1 MAYEPDTWSLGDR
14 TFTSRFILG
23 SGKFNL
29 DLVEAAV
36 RDAGAEIVTLAV
48 RRANTGQDG
57 SILDAIP
64 EGVTLLPN
72 TSGARTADEAVRI
85 ARLARAMGCGD
96 FVKVEVIRDAAYL
109 MPDNAE
115 TVRATAQLA
124 EEGFVVL
131 PYMFPDLVCARD
143 LVRAGA
149 AAVMP
154 LAAPI
159 GSNKGLAARDFIKI
173 IVDEVDVPVIVDA
186 GIGRPLPGVRGHGA
200 GRGRGHGEHRGGHG
214 GRRPPHGGRVQTRR
228 GGGARGIP
236 SRHGARARPRRGLVA
251 PHRVPRGLGGAM
263 TQAGTRSATPSAVP
277 RFTRLE
283 AVNPAD
289 VARDRGIDPMAYLP
303 DMDVT
308 DSPVLDELLARAAA
322 FDFDAA
328 TEADVRAALAADRLS
343 PEGFGAL
350 LSPAAEPLLEE
361 LAAAARRARRRWFG
375 STAYLFTP
383 LYLAN
388 YCDNHCVYCGFNR
401 DNDICRARLDRAGIA
416 AELDAIAA
424 TGLEEI
430 LLLTG
435 EDRERTD
442 PAYIGEAC
450 KLAAER
456 FRMVGVEV
464 YPMNEDEYAYLH
476 GCGVDYVTVFQETY
490 DPALYGKL
498 HLAGR
503 KRVFPYRANAQERAM
518 RGGMRGAAFG
528 ALLGLGDFRRDAYA
542 CGLHAWLVQ
551 RAYPHAELSL
561 SCPRLRPIAGNGS
574 LGPRGVGE
582 RQLLQVMCAYR
593 LLLPQAGI
601 TISSRERAGFRDR
614 AMGIA
619 ATKISAGVSTG
630 VGEHADGS
638 PAGDDQFEIADGRDV
653 AQVRAA
659 LRGVGLEPVMNDY
672 VRL

>member
-1 MAYEPDTWSLGDR
+1 
-14 TFTSRFILG
+14 
-23 SGKFNL
+23 
-29 DLVEAAV
+29 
-36 RDAGAEIVTLAV
+36 
-48 RRANTGQDG
+48 
-57 SILDAIP
+57 
-64 EGVTLLPN
+64 
-72 TSGARTADEAVRI
+72 
-85 ARLARAMGCGD
+85 
-96 FVKVEVIRDAAYL
+96 
-109 MPDNAE
+109 
-115 TVRATAQLA
+115 
-124 EEGFVVL
+124 
-131 PYMFPDLVCARD
+131 
-143 LVRAGA
+143 
-149 AAVMP
+149 
-154 LAAPI
+154 
-159 GSNKGLAARDFIKI
+159 
-173 IVDEVDVPVIVDA
+173 
-186 GIGRPLPGVRGHGA
+186 
-200 GRGRGHGEHRGGHG
+200 
-214 GRRPPHGGRVQTRR
+214 
-228 GGGARGIP
+228 
-236 SRHGARARPRRGLVA
+236 
-251 PHRVPRGLGGAM
+251 M

-283 AVNPAD
+283 AVDPAD

-350 LSPAAEPLLEE
+350 LSSAAEPLLEE

-401 DNDICRARLDRAGIA
+401 DNDICRARLDRAGIV

-435 EDRERTD
+435 EDRARTD
-442 PAYIGEAC
+442 PFYIGEAC

-476 GCGVDYVTVFQETY
+476 ECGVDYVTVFQETY

-528 ALLGLGDFRRDAYA
+528 ALLGLGDFRRDAFA

-551 RAYPHAELSL
+551 RAYPHAELS
-561 SCPRLRPIAGNGS
+561 
-574 LGPRGVGE
+574 
-582 RQLLQVMCAYR
+582 QVMCAYR

-601 TISSRERAGFRDR
+601 TISSRERAGFRDQV
-614 AMGIA
+614 MGIA

-638 PAGDDQFEIADGRDV
+638 TAGDDQFEIADGRDV

>member
-1 MAYEPDTWSLGDR
+1 
-14 TFTSRFILG
+14 
-23 SGKFNL
+23 
-29 DLVEAAV
+29 
-36 RDAGAEIVTLAV
+36 
-48 RRANTGQDG
+48 
-57 SILDAIP
+57 
-64 EGVTLLPN
+64 
-72 TSGARTADEAVRI
+72 
-85 ARLARAMGCGD
+85 
-96 FVKVEVIRDAAYL
+96 
-109 MPDNAE
+109 
-115 TVRATAQLA
+115 
-124 EEGFVVL
+124 
-131 PYMFPDLVCARD
+131 
-143 LVRAGA
+143 
-149 AAVMP
+149 
-154 LAAPI
+154 
-159 GSNKGLAARDFIKI
+159 
-173 IVDEVDVPVIVDA
+173 
-186 GIGRPLPGVRGHGA
+186 
-200 GRGRGHGEHRGGHG
+200 
-214 GRRPPHGGRVQTRR
+214 
-228 GGGARGIP
+228 
-236 SRHGARARPRRGLVA
+236 
-251 PHRVPRGLGGAM
+251 M

-283 AVNPAD
+283 AVDPAD

-350 LSPAAEPLLEE
+350 LSSAAEPLLEE

-401 DNDICRARLDRAGIA
+401 DNDICRARLDRAGIV

-435 EDRERTD
+435 EDRARTD
-442 PAYIGEAC
+442 PFYIGEAC

-476 GCGVDYVTVFQETY
+476 ECGVDYVTVFQETY

-551 RAYPHAELSL
+551 RAYPHA
-561 SCPRLRPIAGNGS
+561 
-574 LGPRGVGE
+574 E

>member
-1 MAYEPDTWSLGDR
+1 
-14 TFTSRFILG
+14 
-23 SGKFNL
+23 
-29 DLVEAAV
+29 
-36 RDAGAEIVTLAV
+36 
-48 RRANTGQDG
+48 
-57 SILDAIP
+57 
-64 EGVTLLPN
+64 
-72 TSGARTADEAVRI
+72 
-85 ARLARAMGCGD
+85 
-96 FVKVEVIRDAAYL
+96 
-109 MPDNAE
+109 
-115 TVRATAQLA
+115 
-124 EEGFVVL
+124 
-131 PYMFPDLVCARD
+131 
-143 LVRAGA
+143 
-149 AAVMP
+149 
-154 LAAPI
+154 
-159 GSNKGLAARDFIKI
+159 
-173 IVDEVDVPVIVDA
+173 
-186 GIGRPLPGVRGHGA
+186 
-200 GRGRGHGEHRGGHG
+200 
-214 GRRPPHGGRVQTRR
+214 
-228 GGGARGIP
+228 
-236 SRHGARARPRRGLVA
+236 
-251 PHRVPRGLGGAM
+251 M

-283 AVNPAD
+283 AVDPAD
-289 VARDRGIDPMAYLP
+289 VARDRGIDPLAYLP

-401 DNDICRARLDRAGIA
+401 DNDICRARLDRAGIV

-435 EDRERTD
+435 EDRARTD

-476 GCGVDYVTVFQETY
+476 ECGVDYVTVFQETY

-672 VRL
+672 VRLCSPRRRPRRFGACSSPTASAALSRCREQTAFLAESGAIDAVILREKDLDDAAYELLAAEMAAVCARCGIAFVAHAHVEAARRLGCAAVHLPLPLLRAQGRPDGFAWVGTNVHEADEVAEAEVLGPTCSSRAPCSRLRASRPSTARGLPFLRAVLDRAHAPVFALGGITDENERLIREAGAAGACRMADYARRRGVRQAAPCKYERSRG

>member
-1 MAYEPDTWSLGDR
+1 
-14 TFTSRFILG
+14 
-23 SGKFNL
+23 
-29 DLVEAAV
+29 
-36 RDAGAEIVTLAV
+36 
-48 RRANTGQDG
+48 
-57 SILDAIP
+57 
-64 EGVTLLPN
+64 
-72 TSGARTADEAVRI
+72 
-85 ARLARAMGCGD
+85 
-96 FVKVEVIRDAAYL
+96 
-109 MPDNAE
+109 
-115 TVRATAQLA
+115 
-124 EEGFVVL
+124 
-131 PYMFPDLVCARD
+131 
-143 LVRAGA
+143 
-149 AAVMP
+149 
-154 LAAPI
+154 
-159 GSNKGLAARDFIKI
+159 
-173 IVDEVDVPVIVDA
+173 
-186 GIGRPLPGVRGHGA
+186 
-200 GRGRGHGEHRGGHG
+200 
-214 GRRPPHGGRVQTRR
+214 
-228 GGGARGIP
+228 
-236 SRHGARARPRRGLVA
+236 
-251 PHRVPRGLGGAM
+251 M

-283 AVNPAD
+283 AVDPAA

-375 STAYLFTP
+375 STAYLFTT

>member
-1 MAYEPDTWSLGDR
+1 
-14 TFTSRFILG
+14 
-23 SGKFNL
+23 
-29 DLVEAAV
+29 
-36 RDAGAEIVTLAV
+36 
-48 RRANTGQDG
+48 
-57 SILDAIP
+57 
-64 EGVTLLPN
+64 
-72 TSGARTADEAVRI
+72 
-85 ARLARAMGCGD
+85 
-96 FVKVEVIRDAAYL
+96 
-109 MPDNAE
+109 
-115 TVRATAQLA
+115 
-124 EEGFVVL
+124 
-131 PYMFPDLVCARD
+131 
-143 LVRAGA
+143 
-149 AAVMP
+149 
-154 LAAPI
+154 
-159 GSNKGLAARDFIKI
+159 
-173 IVDEVDVPVIVDA
+173 
-186 GIGRPLPGVRGHGA
+186 
-200 GRGRGHGEHRGGHG
+200 
-214 GRRPPHGGRVQTRR
+214 
-228 GGGARGIP
+228 
-236 SRHGARARPRRGLVA
+236 
-251 PHRVPRGLGGAM
+251 M

-283 AVNPAD
+283 AVDPAD

-350 LSPAAEPLLEE
+350 LSSAAEPLLEE

-401 DNDICRARLDRAGIA
+401 DNDICRARLDRAGIV

-435 EDRERTD
+435 EDRARTD
-442 PAYIGEAC
+442 PFYIGEAC

-476 GCGVDYVTVFQETY
+476 ECGVDYVTVFQETY

-528 ALLGLGDFRRDAYA
+528 ALLGLDDAAYELLAAEMAAVCARCGIAFVAHAHVEAARRLGCAAVHLPLPLLRAQGRPDGFAWVGTNVHEADEVAEAEVLGADVLVASPVFAPSCKPASTARGLPFLRAVLDRAHAPVFALGGITDENERLIREAGAAGACRMADYA
-542 CGLHAWLVQ
+542 
-551 RAYPHAELSL
+551 R
-561 SCPRLRPIAGNGS
+561 R
-574 LGPRGVGE
+574 RGVRQAAPCKYE
-582 RQLLQVMCAYR
+582 R
-593 LLLPQAGI
+593 
-601 TISSRERAGFRDR
+601 SRG
-614 AMGIA
+614 
-619 ATKISAGVSTG
+619 
-630 VGEHADGS
+630 
-638 PAGDDQFEIADGRDV
+638 
-653 AQVRAA
+653 
-659 LRGVGLEPVMNDY
+659 
-672 VRL
+672 

>member
-1 MAYEPDTWSLGDR
+1 MAKPSA
-14 TFTSRFILG
+14 FPVPARFPQL
-23 SGKFNL
+23 
-29 DLVEAAV
+29 AAV
-36 RDAGAEIVTLAV
+36 D
-48 RRANTGQDG
+48 
-57 SILDAIP
+57 
-64 EGVTLLPN
+64 
-72 TSGARTADEAVRI
+72 
-85 ARLARAMGCGD
+85 
-96 FVKVEVIRDAAYL
+96 
-109 MPDNAE
+109 
-115 TVRATAQLA
+115 
-124 EEGFVVL
+124 
-131 PYMFPDLVCARD
+131 
-143 LVRAGA
+143 
-149 AAVMP
+149 
-154 LAAPI
+154 
-159 GSNKGLAARDFIKI
+159 
-173 IVDEVDVPVIVDA
+173 
-186 GIGRPLPGVRGHGA
+186 
-200 GRGRGHGEHRGGHG
+200 
-214 GRRPPHGGRVQTRR
+214 
-228 GGGARGIP
+228 
-236 SRHGARARPRRGLVA
+236 
-251 PHRVPRGLGGAM
+251 
-263 TQAGTRSATPSAVP
+263 
-277 RFTRLE
+277 
-283 AVNPAD
+283 PAD
-289 VARDRGIDPMAYLP
+289 VARDGGIDPLSYLP

-308 DSPVLDELLARAAA
+308 ASGVLEELLARTAA
-322 FDFDAA
+322 FDFEAVTA
-328 TEADVRAALAADRLS
+328 ADVHRALAAERLA
-343 PEGFGAL
+343 PEDFGAL
-350 LSPAAEPLLEE
+350 LAPAAAPFLEE
-361 LAAAARRARRRWFG
+361 MAHAAQRVRRRWFG

-401 DNDICRARLDRAGIA
+401 DNDICRARLDRAGIV

-435 EDRERTD
+435 EDRARTD
-442 PAYIGEAC
+442 PFYIGEAC
-450 KLAAER
+450 KLA
-456 FRMVGVEV
+456 
-464 YPMNEDEYAYLH
+464 MNEDEYAYLH
-476 GCGVDYVTVFQETY
+476 ECGVDYVTVFQETY

-528 ALLGLGDFRRDAYA
+528 ALLGLGDFRRDAFA

-601 TISSRERAGFRDR
+601 TISSRERAGFRDQV
-614 AMGIA
+614 MGIA

-638 PAGDDQFEIADGRDV
+638 TAGDDQFEIADGRDV

>member
-1 MAYEPDTWSLGDR
+1 
-14 TFTSRFILG
+14 
-23 SGKFNL
+23 
-29 DLVEAAV
+29 
-36 RDAGAEIVTLAV
+36 
-48 RRANTGQDG
+48 
-57 SILDAIP
+57 
-64 EGVTLLPN
+64 
-72 TSGARTADEAVRI
+72 
-85 ARLARAMGCGD
+85 
-96 FVKVEVIRDAAYL
+96 
-109 MPDNAE
+109 
-115 TVRATAQLA
+115 
-124 EEGFVVL
+124 
-131 PYMFPDLVCARD
+131 
-143 LVRAGA
+143 
-149 AAVMP
+149 
-154 LAAPI
+154 
-159 GSNKGLAARDFIKI
+159 
-173 IVDEVDVPVIVDA
+173 
-186 GIGRPLPGVRGHGA
+186 
-200 GRGRGHGEHRGGHG
+200 
-214 GRRPPHGGRVQTRR
+214 
-228 GGGARGIP
+228 
-236 SRHGARARPRRGLVA
+236 
-251 PHRVPRGLGGAM
+251 M

-283 AVNPAD
+283 AVDPAD

-638 PAGDDQFEIADGRDV
+638 TAGDDQFEIADGRDV

-659 LRGVGLEPVMNDY
+659 LRGVGRSRRRSSRSRAPSTRSSCARRTSTMPPTSSSQRRWPPSARAAASPSSRTRTWRRRAASVAPPCTCRCRCCARRAVPTGSRGWARTSTRPTRWPRPRFWEPTFSSRAPCS
-672 VRL
+672 RLRASRRPRREGCPSCALCWIARMRPCSRSAASPTRTSV

>member
-1 MAYEPDTWSLGDR
+1 
-14 TFTSRFILG
+14 
-23 SGKFNL
+23 
-29 DLVEAAV
+29 
-36 RDAGAEIVTLAV
+36 
-48 RRANTGQDG
+48 
-57 SILDAIP
+57 
-64 EGVTLLPN
+64 
-72 TSGARTADEAVRI
+72 
-85 ARLARAMGCGD
+85 
-96 FVKVEVIRDAAYL
+96 
-109 MPDNAE
+109 
-115 TVRATAQLA
+115 
-124 EEGFVVL
+124 
-131 PYMFPDLVCARD
+131 
-143 LVRAGA
+143 
-149 AAVMP
+149 
-154 LAAPI
+154 
-159 GSNKGLAARDFIKI
+159 
-173 IVDEVDVPVIVDA
+173 
-186 GIGRPLPGVRGHGA
+186 
-200 GRGRGHGEHRGGHG
+200 
-214 GRRPPHGGRVQTRR
+214 
-228 GGGARGIP
+228 
-236 SRHGARARPRRGLVA
+236 
-251 PHRVPRGLGGAM
+251 M

-277 RFTRLE
+277 HFTRLE
-283 AVNPAD
+283 AVDPAD

-542 CGLHAWLVQ
+542 CGAARMA
-551 RAYPHAELSL
+551 RAA
-561 SCPRLRPIAGNGS
+561 RLPARRAVAVVPPSAS
-574 LGPRGVGE
+574 HR
-582 RQLLQVMCAYR
+582 
-593 LLLPQAGI
+593 
-601 TISSRERAGFRDR
+601 RERVAGAARRGRATASAGDVRLPSFCCRRRASPSRRASARASADR

>member
-1 MAYEPDTWSLGDR
+1 
-14 TFTSRFILG
+14 
-23 SGKFNL
+23 
-29 DLVEAAV
+29 
-36 RDAGAEIVTLAV
+36 
-48 RRANTGQDG
+48 
-57 SILDAIP
+57 
-64 EGVTLLPN
+64 
-72 TSGARTADEAVRI
+72 
-85 ARLARAMGCGD
+85 
-96 FVKVEVIRDAAYL
+96 
-109 MPDNAE
+109 
-115 TVRATAQLA
+115 
-124 EEGFVVL
+124 
-131 PYMFPDLVCARD
+131 
-143 LVRAGA
+143 
-149 AAVMP
+149 
-154 LAAPI
+154 
-159 GSNKGLAARDFIKI
+159 
-173 IVDEVDVPVIVDA
+173 
-186 GIGRPLPGVRGHGA
+186 
-200 GRGRGHGEHRGGHG
+200 
-214 GRRPPHGGRVQTRR
+214 
-228 GGGARGIP
+228 
-236 SRHGARARPRRGLVA
+236 
-251 PHRVPRGLGGAM
+251 M

-283 AVNPAD
+283 AVDPAD

-328 TEADVRAALAADRLS
+328 TEADVRDALAADRLS

-350 LSPAAEPLLEE
+350 LSSAAEPLLEE

-401 DNDICRARLDRAGIA
+401 DNDICRARLDRAGIV

-435 EDRERTD
+435 EDRARTD
-442 PAYIGEAC
+442 PFYIGEAC

-476 GCGVDYVTVFQETY
+476 ECGVDYVTVFQETY

-528 ALLGLGDFRRDAYA
+528 ALLGLGDFRRDAFA

-601 TISSRERAGFRDR
+601 TISSRERAGFRDQV
-614 AMGIA
+614 MGIA

-638 PAGDDQFEIADGRDV
+638 TAGDDQFEIADGRDV

>member
-1 MAYEPDTWSLGDR
+1 
-14 TFTSRFILG
+14 
-23 SGKFNL
+23 
-29 DLVEAAV
+29 
-36 RDAGAEIVTLAV
+36 
-48 RRANTGQDG
+48 
-57 SILDAIP
+57 
-64 EGVTLLPN
+64 
-72 TSGARTADEAVRI
+72 
-85 ARLARAMGCGD
+85 
-96 FVKVEVIRDAAYL
+96 
-109 MPDNAE
+109 
-115 TVRATAQLA
+115 
-124 EEGFVVL
+124 
-131 PYMFPDLVCARD
+131 
-143 LVRAGA
+143 
-149 AAVMP
+149 
-154 LAAPI
+154 
-159 GSNKGLAARDFIKI
+159 
-173 IVDEVDVPVIVDA
+173 
-186 GIGRPLPGVRGHGA
+186 
-200 GRGRGHGEHRGGHG
+200 
-214 GRRPPHGGRVQTRR
+214 
-228 GGGARGIP
+228 
-236 SRHGARARPRRGLVA
+236 
-251 PHRVPRGLGGAM
+251 M

-283 AVNPAD
+283 AVDPAD

-401 DNDICRARLDRAGIA
+401 DNDICRARLDRAGIV

-476 GCGVDYVTVFQETY
+476 ECGVDYVTVFQETY

-601 TISSRERAGFRDR
+601 TISSRERAGFRDQV
-614 AMGIA
+614 MGIA

>member
-1 MAYEPDTWSLGDR
+1 
-14 TFTSRFILG
+14 
-23 SGKFNL
+23 
-29 DLVEAAV
+29 
-36 RDAGAEIVTLAV
+36 
-48 RRANTGQDG
+48 
-57 SILDAIP
+57 
-64 EGVTLLPN
+64 
-72 TSGARTADEAVRI
+72 
-85 ARLARAMGCGD
+85 
-96 FVKVEVIRDAAYL
+96 
-109 MPDNAE
+109 
-115 TVRATAQLA
+115 
-124 EEGFVVL
+124 
-131 PYMFPDLVCARD
+131 
-143 LVRAGA
+143 
-149 AAVMP
+149 
-154 LAAPI
+154 
-159 GSNKGLAARDFIKI
+159 
-173 IVDEVDVPVIVDA
+173 
-186 GIGRPLPGVRGHGA
+186 
-200 GRGRGHGEHRGGHG
+200 
-214 GRRPPHGGRVQTRR
+214 
-228 GGGARGIP
+228 
-236 SRHGARARPRRGLVA
+236 
-251 PHRVPRGLGGAM
+251 M

-283 AVNPAD
+283 AVDPAD

-582 RQLLQVMCAYR
+582 R
-593 LLLPQAGI
+593 
-601 TISSRERAGFRDR
+601 
-614 AMGIA
+614 
-619 ATKISAGVSTG
+619 
-630 VGEHADGS
+630 
-638 PAGDDQFEIADGRDV
+638 
-653 AQVRAA
+653 
-659 LRGVGLEPVMNDY
+659 
-672 VRL
+672 

>member
-186 GIGRPLPGVRGHGA
+186 GIV
-200 GRGRGHGEHRGGHG
+200 
-214 GRRPPHGGRVQTRR
+214 
-228 GGGARGIP
+228 
-236 SRHGARARPRRGLVA
+236 
-251 PHRVPRGLGGAM
+251 
-263 TQAGTRSATPSAVP
+263 
-277 RFTRLE
+277 
-283 AVNPAD
+283 
-289 VARDRGIDPMAYLP
+289 
-303 DMDVT
+303 
-308 DSPVLDELLARAAA
+308 
-322 FDFDAA
+322 
-328 TEADVRAALAADRLS
+328 
-343 PEGFGAL
+343 
-350 LSPAAEPLLEE
+350 
-361 LAAAARRARRRWFG
+361 
-375 STAYLFTP
+375 
-383 LYLAN
+383 
-388 YCDNHCVYCGFNR
+388 
-401 DNDICRARLDRAGIA
+401 

-435 EDRERTD
+435 EDRARTD
-442 PAYIGEAC
+442 PFYIGEAC

-476 GCGVDYVTVFQETY
+476 ECGVDYVTVFQETY

-528 ALLGLGDFRRDAYA
+528 ALLGLGDFRRDAFA

-601 TISSRERAGFRDR
+601 TISSRERAGFRDQV
-614 AMGIA
+614 MGIA

-638 PAGDDQFEIADGRDV
+638 TAGDDQFEIADGRDV

>member
-1 MAYEPDTWSLGDR
+1 MPTR
-14 TFTSRFILG
+14 T
-23 SGKFNL
+23 KK
-29 DLVEAAV
+29 
-36 RDAGAEIVTLAV
+36 
-48 RRANTGQDG
+48 Q
-57 SILDAIP
+57 
-64 EGVTLLPN
+64 
-72 TSGARTADEAVRI
+72 
-85 ARLARAMGCGD
+85 
-96 FVKVEVIRDAAYL
+96 
-109 MPDNAE
+109 
-115 TVRATAQLA
+115 
-124 EEGFVVL
+124 
-131 PYMFPDLVCARD
+131 
-143 LVRAGA
+143 
-149 AAVMP
+149 
-154 LAAPI
+154 
-159 GSNKGLAARDFIKI
+159 
-173 IVDEVDVPVIVDA
+173 
-186 GIGRPLPGVRGHGA
+186 GI
-200 GRGRGHGEHRGGHG
+200 
-214 GRRPPHGGRVQTRR
+214 
-228 GGGARGIP
+228 
-236 SRHGARARPRRGLVA
+236 
-251 PHRVPRGLGGAM
+251 
-263 TQAGTRSATPSAVP
+263 
-277 RFTRLE
+277 
-283 AVNPAD
+283 
-289 VARDRGIDPMAYLP
+289 
-303 DMDVT
+303 
-308 DSPVLDELLARAAA
+308 RAAA
-322 FDFDAA
+322 RAIAA
-328 TEADVRAALAADRLS
+328 CSLALALALPGAALAADRLS

-350 LSPAAEPLLEE
+350 LSSAAEPLLEE

-401 DNDICRARLDRAGIA
+401 DNDICRARLDRAGIV

-435 EDRERTD
+435 EDRARTD
-442 PAYIGEAC
+442 PFYIGEAC

-476 GCGVDYVTVFQETY
+476 ECGVDYVTVFQETY

-528 ALLGLGDFRRDAYA
+528 ALLGLGDFRRDAFA

-601 TISSRERAGFRDR
+601 TISSRERAGFRDQV
-614 AMGIA
+614 MGIA

-638 PAGDDQFEIADGRDV
+638 TAGDDQFEIADGRDV